1 MGGVCTVLAVVLILP
16 IPLGNVLP
24 SLTIATLSLG
34 LTQRDGVVGLAGYGL
49 AAASVGVLA
58 LTFGAVIAG
67 ASRLAH
73 MLGA

>member
-1 MGGVCTVLAVVLILP
+1 MLTVLAFVLILP

-49 AAASVGVLA
+49 AAATVGVLA